1 MGHPKFSQEDFFGAA
16 VAIASEH
23 GPAAV
28 TIASITA
35 RLKAPTGSFYHRFA
49 SRNVL
54 LGELWLR
61 TVLDFQ
67 EGLDAALDAGDGLRA
82 ALHTPAWVRAHL
94 DDARLLLLYDRRDF
108 VQGEWPAELRDRVAE
123 MTQRMEAGSLR
134 RARVIFGRPG
144 REEVRLAQFLISEV
158 PVAAVRQHLVRGE
171 PPPGLVDRIIRVTY
185 RAVVADYR
193 AQKRKPGPA
202 EGSPQ

>member
-1 MGHPKFSQEDFFGAA
+1 MLLPRLVFSVVAA
-16 VAIASEH
+16 AQ

-35 RLKAPTGSFYHRFA
+35 RLKAPTGSFYHRFS

-67 EGLDAALDAGDGLRA
+67 QGVNAALDAGDGLRA
-82 ALHTPAWVRAHL
+82 ALHTPVWVRAHPEN
-94 DDARLLLLYDRRDF
+94 ARLLLLYDRRDF
-108 VQGEWPAELRDRVAE
+108 VQDEWPAELRGRVAE
-123 MTQRMEAGSLR
+123 MTQRMEAGWSR
-134 RARVIFGRPG
+134 RARVIFGTSG
-144 REEVRLAQFLISEV
+144 REEVRLAQFLIAEV
-158 PVAAVRQHLVRGE
+158 PVAAVRQHLVRCE
-171 PPPGLVDRIIRVTY
+171 RPPPLVDRMIRTTY

-193 AQKRKPGPA
+193 AQKRKPDRA
-202 EGSPQ
+202 EGSSR